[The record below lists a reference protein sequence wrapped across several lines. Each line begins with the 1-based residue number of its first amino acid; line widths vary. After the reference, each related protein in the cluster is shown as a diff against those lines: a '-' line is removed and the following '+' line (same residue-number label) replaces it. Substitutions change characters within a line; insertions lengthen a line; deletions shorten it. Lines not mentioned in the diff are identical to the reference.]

1 MFVPSV
7 DKPGSDLMVDA
18 LRALG
23 IEYVASNPGSSFE
36 GLQESI
42 VNYGDPPNELPEFIT
57 ALHEE
62 SAVDMANGYAKAEGR
77 PMAVLLH
84 GTLGLQ
90 HASMAIYQAYWSG
103 TPLVMIAGRDD
114 GFIQAHTANDMAAM
128 VRSFVKWDAQP
139 ANLPDSIDAL
149 QEAYRQ
155 AMTPPTGPTLV
166 VIDMELQKAEAAG
179 LALPAYRE
187 PDIET
192 IDEATAAEI
201 ADALLGATNPRLA
214 VGRLRTPAGVALAIE
229 LAELLGASA
238 STLAT
243 YGPMSFPQRHPLCG
257 PGASPDYDFTFGL
270 EAGPADAGLVGPG
283 IDTLYTA
290 RDLAGVRFGA
300 MRSETPKLMA
310 QLPNDAGLW
319 PRFAAGR
326 DVQRRIDLDA
336 EASLPAIIAAIGARQ
351 TPANRR
357 ATSDRAERH
366 ARANAEARL
375 AAVERAVA
383 DKRIGWDSSP
393 VSTAR
398 IYAELWPLLEHED
411 WCLASPSSFSGAH
424 HAELWAHDRPYSY
437 LGGQGAAGIGYGI
450 GASTGAALAA
460 KSRSRFVV
468 NIQCDG
474 DINYAPGALW
484 TAAHHRLP
492 MLTVMHNNRAYHQE
506 LMFLAFMAGA
516 RGRGTDRAHIGTTLR
531 DPFIDYAKMAQSFGM
546 ASEGPVSDPSLLR
559 AALERGIA
567 HVKRGEPYLIDV
579 LTQPR

>member
-1 MFVPSV
+1 
-7 DKPGSDLMVDA
+7 
-18 LRALG
+18 
-23 IEYVASNPGSSFE
+23 
-36 GLQESI
+36 
-42 VNYGDPPNELPEFIT
+42 
-57 ALHEE
+57 
-62 SAVDMANGYAKAEGR
+62 
-77 PMAVLLH
+77 
-84 GTLGLQ
+84 
-90 HASMAIYQAYWSG
+90 
-103 TPLVMIAGRDD
+103 
-114 GFIQAHTANDMAAM
+114 
-128 VRSFVKWDAQP
+128 
-139 ANLPDSIDAL
+139 
-149 QEAYRQ
+149 
-155 AMTPPTGPTLV
+155 
-166 VIDMELQKAEAAG
+166 
-179 LALPAYRE
+179 
-187 PDIET
+187 
-192 IDEATAAEI
+192 
-201 ADALLGATNPRLA
+201 
-214 VGRLRTPAGVALAIE
+214 
-229 LAELLGASA
+229 
-238 STLAT
+238 
-243 YGPMSFPQRHPLCG
+243 
-257 PGASPDYDFTFGL
+257 
-270 EAGPADAGLVGPG
+270 
-283 IDTLYTA
+283 
-290 RDLAGVRFGA
+290 

-351 TPANRR
+351 TAANRR
-357 ATSDRAERH
+357 VASERAERH

-559 AALERGIA
+559 AELERGIA